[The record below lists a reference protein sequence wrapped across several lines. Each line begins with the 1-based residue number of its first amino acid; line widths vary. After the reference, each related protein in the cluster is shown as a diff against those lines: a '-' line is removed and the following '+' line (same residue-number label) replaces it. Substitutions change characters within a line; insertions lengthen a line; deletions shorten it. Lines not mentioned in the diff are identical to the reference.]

1 MRGQPSPGAALGPS
15 RRPRDTAVMPDQAA
29 APRFE
34 IAVEDIEYQRVGGQ
48 ALLARIYRPVGP
60 GPFPALVEVHGGA
73 WVNGTRLNNAIIDEA
88 LARTGIVVAALD
100 FRMPP
105 MHRYPAAV
113 ADVHLG
119 LRWLK
124 ANAAKFGSAPECVGG
139 LGTSSGAQI
148 LFCVALKP
156 DDPRYA
162 ALPSD
167 DRFDARPAFVVSCW
181 GVLDPTA
188 RYRMAQDK
196 KIQRFLDAHRAF
208 FGDEAAM
215 DDGNPQRI
223 VASGG
228 ARNLPPALLIQGTA
242 DDNLD
247 PDITDRFAKTYRQA
261 GGEAELAKFAG
272 EPHMFI
278 TEAPTAPN
286 SLAALGRMADFV
298 RRRGGL

>member
-15 RRPRDTAVMPDQAA
+15 RALRDTAAMPDQAA
-29 APRFE
+29 APRYE
-34 IAVEDIEYQRVGGQ
+34 ITVEDVEYQRAAG
-48 ALLARIYRPVGP
+48 APLLARLYRPRGP

-73 WVNGTRLNNAIIDEA
+73 WVNGDRLNNAALDDY
-88 LARTGIVVAALD
+88 LARAGIVVAALD

-105 MHRYPAAV
+105 AQRYPAAV

-124 ANAAKFGSAPECVGG
+124 ANAAQFGSAPERVGA

-148 LFCVALKP
+148 LFCAALKP

-162 ALPSD
+162 ALSGGD
-167 DRFDARPAFVVSCW
+167 GFDALPAFLVSCW
-181 GVLDPTA
+181 GVLDPMA
-188 RYRMAQDK
+188 RYRMAQQK
-196 KIQRFLDAHRAF
+196 KIQRFLDAHAAF

-215 DDGNPQRI
+215 GDGNPQRI
-223 VASGG
+223 IEAG

-247 PDITDRFAKTYRQA
+247 HTIADRFAETYRKA
-261 GGEAELAKFAG
+261 GGQAELHKFAG

-278 TEAPTAPN
+278 TKAPNAPN
-286 SLAALGRMADFV
+286 SLAALGRIVDFV
-298 RRRGGL
+298 GRHGGV

>member
-1 MRGQPSPGAALGPS
+1 
-15 RRPRDTAVMPDQAA
+15 MPDQAA
-29 APRFE
+29 APSYE
-34 IAVEDIEYQRVGGQ
+34 ITVEDVEYQRTGDQ
-48 ALLARIYRPVGP
+48 ALLARVYRPRGP
-60 GPFPALVEVHGGA
+60 GPFPALVDVHGGA
-73 WVNGTRLNNAIIDEA
+73 WVNGDRLNNAALDEP
-88 LARTGIVVAALD
+88 LARAGIVVAALD

-105 MHRYPAAV
+105 AQPYPAAV

-124 ANAAKFGSAPECVGG
+124 ANAARFGSEPGRVGA

-148 LFCVALKP
+148 LFCAALKP

-162 ALPSD
+162 ALPGGGV
-167 DRFDARPAFVVSCW
+167 FDARTAFLVSCW

-188 RYRMAQDK
+188 RYRMAQAK
-196 KIQRFLDAHRAF
+196 KIQRFLDAHTAF
-208 FGDEAAM
+208 FGDEAVM

-223 VASGG
+223 VESG

-247 PDITDRFAKTYRQA
+247 HTIADRFAETYRKA
-261 GGEAELAKFAG
+261 GGEAELHKFAG

-278 TEAPTAPN
+278 TKAPTSPN
-286 SLAALGRMADFV
+286 SLAALAQIADFV
-298 RRRGGL
+298 QRHGGL

>member
-1 MRGQPSPGAALGPS
+1 
-15 RRPRDTAVMPDQAA
+15 MPDQAA

-34 IAVEDIEYQRVGGQ
+34 ISVEDLEYQRVGDA
-48 ALLARIYRPVGP
+48 ALRARVYRPRGP
-60 GPFPALVEVHGGA
+60 GPFPAMVEVHGGA
-73 WVNGTRLNNAIIDEA
+73 WVNGDRLNNTLIDEA
-88 LARTGIVVAALD
+88 LARAGIVVAALD

-105 MHRYPAAV
+105 KHRYPAAV

-124 ANAAKFGSAPECVGG
+124 ANAAKFGSTPECVGG

-148 LFCVALKP
+148 LFCAALKP

-162 ALPSD
+162 ALSD
-167 DRFDARPAFVVSCW
+167 TEGFDARPAFVVSCW

-188 RYRMAQDK
+188 RYRMAQAK
-196 KIQRFLDAHRAF
+196 KIQRFLDAHLAF

-223 VASGG
+223 IASVR
-228 ARNLPPALLIQGTA
+228 ARNLPPALIIQGTA

-247 PDITDRFAKTYRQA
+247 PAIADRFAESYRQA
-261 GGEAELAKFAG
+261 GGDAALHTFAG

-278 TEAPTAPN
+278 TKAPTAPN
-286 SLAALGRMADFV
+286 SLAALDRIADFA
-298 RRRGGL
+298 RRHG

>member
-15 RRPRDTAVMPDQAA
+15 RGLRDTAAMPDQAA
-29 APRFE
+29 APGSG
-34 IAVEDIEYQRVGGQ
+34 IAVEDVEYQRTGGE
-48 ALLARIYRPVGP
+48 ALLARVYRPRGP
-60 GPFPALVEVHGGA
+60 GPFPALIEVHGGA
-73 WVNGTRLNNAIIDEA
+73 WVNGDRLNNAAIDEA
-88 LARTGIVVAALD
+88 LARAGIVVAALD

-105 MHRYPAAV
+105 AHRYPAAV

-124 ANAAKFGSAPECVGG
+124 ANAARFGSEPGRVGA

-148 LFCVALKP
+148 LFCAALKP

-162 ALPSD
+162 ALPGSNM
-167 DRFDARPAFVVSCW
+167 FDARPAFLVSCW

-188 RYRMAQDK
+188 RYRMAQEK
-196 KIQRFLDAHRAF
+196 KIQRFLDAHAAF

-215 DDGNPQRI
+215 DDGNPQRMLE
-223 VASGG
+223 SGV
-228 ARNLPPALLIQGTA
+228 RNLPPALLIQGTA

-247 PDITDRFAKTYRQA
+247 HMIADRFAESYRKA
-261 GGEAELAKFAG
+261 GGQAELHKFAG

-278 TEAPTAPN
+278 TKAPTSAN
-286 SLAALGRMADFV
+286 SLAALGRIADFV
-298 RRRGGL
+298 RRHGGL

>member
-1 MRGQPSPGAALGPS
+1 
-15 RRPRDTAVMPDQAA
+15 MPDQAA

-34 IAVEDIEYQRVGGQ
+34 ISVEDFEYERAGDAALRARV
-48 ALLARIYRPVGP
+48 YRPRGP
-60 GPFPALVEVHGGA
+60 GPFPAVVEVHGGA
-73 WVNGTRLNNAIIDEA
+73 WVNGDRLNNTAIDEA
-88 LARTGIVVAALD
+88 LARSGIVVAALD

-124 ANAAKFGSAPECVGG
+124 ANAARFGSAPERVGG

-148 LFCVALKP
+148 LFCAALKP
-156 DDPRYA
+156 DDRRYA
-162 ALPSD
+162 AVPD
-167 DRFDARPAFVVSCW
+167 DDGFDARPAFIVSCW

-188 RYRMAQDK
+188 RYHMAQQK
-196 KIQRFLDAHRAF
+196 KIQRFLDAHLAF
-208 FGDEAAM
+208 FGDEATM

-228 ARNLPPALLIQGTA
+228 ARNLPPALIIQGTA

-247 PDITDRFAKTYRQA
+247 PAIADRFAEIYRKA
-261 GGEAELAKFAG
+261 GGDAVLHTFAG

-278 TEAPTAPN
+278 TKAPMAPN
-286 SLAALGRMADFV
+286 SLVALGRIADFV
-298 RRRGGL
+298 RRHAGL

>member
-1 MRGQPSPGAALGPS
+1 
-15 RRPRDTAVMPDQAA
+15 MPDQAA

-34 IAVEDIEYQRVGGQ
+34 ISFEDVEYQRVGGE
-48 ALLARIYRPVGP
+48 ALLARLYRPRGP

-73 WVNGTRLNNAIIDEA
+73 WVNGDRLNNTVLDEA

-105 MHRYPAAV
+105 MHRYPAAI
-113 ADVHLG
+113 ADVHRG

-124 ANAAKFGSAPECVGG
+124 ANATKFGSAPERVGG

-148 LFCVALKP
+148 LFCAALKP
-156 DDPRYA
+156 DDARYA
-162 ALPSD
+162 ALRGD
-167 DRFDARPAFVVSCW
+167 DKFDARPAFIVSCW

-188 RYRMAQDK
+188 RYRMAQAK
-196 KIQRFLDAHRAF
+196 KIQRFLDAHRMF
-208 FGDEAAM
+208 FGDEATM
-215 DDGNPQRI
+215 EDGNPQRI

-228 ARNLPPALLIQGTA
+228 ARYLPPALLIQGTA

-247 PDITDRFAKTYRQA
+247 HAIADWFAATYRAA
-261 GGEAELAKFAG
+261 GGEAELEKFAG

-278 TEAPTAPN
+278 TKAPTSPN
-286 SLAALGRMADFV
+286 SLAAIGRIADFV

>member
-1 MRGQPSPGAALGPS
+1 
-15 RRPRDTAVMPDQAA
+15 MPDQAA

-34 IAVEDIEYQRVGGQ
+34 IAVEDVEYQRAAGQ
-48 ALLARIYRPVGP
+48 TLLARLYRPRGP

-73 WVNGTRLNNAIIDEA
+73 WVNGDRLNNTAIDEY

-105 MHRYPAAV
+105 AHRYPAAV

-124 ANAAKFGSAPECVGG
+124 ANAARFGSAPERVGG

-148 LFCVALKP
+148 LFCAALKP

-162 ALPSD
+162 ALPGGDS
-167 DRFDARPAFVVSCW
+167 FDARPAFLVSCW

-188 RYRMAQDK
+188 RYRMAQQK
-196 KIQRFLDAHRAF
+196 KIQRFLDAHATF

-228 ARNLPPALLIQGTA
+228 AHHLPPALLIQGTA

-247 PDITDRFAKTYRQA
+247 HAIADRFAETYRKA
-261 GGEAELAKFAG
+261 GSEAELHKFAG

-278 TEAPTAPN
+278 TKAPTAPN
-286 SLAALGRMADFV
+286 SFAALGWIADFV
-298 RRRGGL
+298 GRHGGL